1 MEKRKNETN
10 LKDFKITGLFN
21 KKDFSIKFDDIVK
34 ILISENGAGKT
45 TILNIIVNF
54 LKGNLRSLKTL
65 PFKEIKVVL
74 ENEEYYVMIK
84 EKFFKNV
91 FLDARII
98 RIIKRTCFD
107 YDLENE
113 LLERI
118 IDLYESTFNIELVL
132 IELRKIGMPRIMIS
146 RIRRVYEEYSGEDYI
161 TKEEAKEEIENYR
174 TFLSKINFSLE
185 YFPTYRR
192 IEKNFEIIEKNNCDL
207 EINFG
212 MSDVEKLINNLTEK
226 IKSDTAILFSKMN
239 KEIIYELIDDDKKI
253 SSSDAKKLIGNSNI
267 QVVLNRIQ
275 DLNDTRDLKELLD
288 KKLNIKDLE
297 GKFLGYYLLKINNI
311 YEKQEKN
318 ESKIKKF
325 IEVCNSYLFNKK
337 FIYLDKETKVKMIDE
352 EEKKINLSD
361 LSSGEKQ
368 IVSLFSKLYL
378 ENKDNLMMV
387 IDEPELS
394 ISILWQKKILVDIIN
409 SGKCKLLLTATHS
422 PFIFDNEFN
431 DYAHSLNEYLI
442 SSKKG
447 EL

>member
-10 LKDFKITGLFN
+10 LKYFKITGLFN
-21 KKDFSIKFDDIVK
+21 KKDFFIEFDYIAK

-54 LKGNLRSLKTL
+54 LKGNLRSLKNL

-84 EKFFKNV
+84 ENFFKNV
-91 FLDARII
+91 FFDAEII
-98 RIIKRTCFD
+98 RIIKSTCFD

-113 LLERI
+113 LLKRI
-118 IDLYESTFNIELVL
+118 IDLYQSTFNIELVL
-132 IELRKIGMPRIMIS
+132 IELRKIGMPRVMIS
-146 RIRRVYEEYSGEDYI
+146 RIRRAYEEYSGEDYI
-161 TKEEAKEEIENYR
+161 IKEEAKEEIENYR
-174 TFLSKINFSLE
+174 RFLSKINFNLE

-192 IEKNFEIIEKNNCDL
+192 IEKNFEIIEKNNYDL

-275 DLNDTRDLKELLD
+275 DLNDTRDLKKLLD

-297 GKFLGYYLLKINNI
+297 GKFLGYY
-311 YEKQEKN
+311 
-318 ESKIKKF
+318 F
-325 IEVCNSYLFNKK
+325 
-337 FIYLDKETKVKMIDE
+337 
-352 EEKKINLSD
+352 
-361 LSSGEKQ
+361 
-368 IVSLFSKLYL
+368 
-378 ENKDNLMMV
+378 
-387 IDEPELS
+387 
-394 ISILWQKKILVDIIN
+394 
-409 SGKCKLLLTATHS
+409 
-422 PFIFDNEFN
+422 
-431 DYAHSLNEYLI
+431 
-442 SSKKG
+442 
-447 EL
+447 

>member
-1 MEKRKNETN
+1 MKKMKNGTN
-10 LKDFKITGLFN
+10 LKSFEIIGLFN

-54 LKGNLRSLKTL
+54 LRGNLRSLKTL

-84 EKFFKNV
+84 EKFFKNI

-98 RIIKRTCFD
+98 RIIKRACFE

-118 IDLYESTFNIELVL
+118 IDLYQNTFNIELVL
-132 IELRKIGMPRIMIS
+132 IELGKIGMPRIMIS
-146 RIRRVYEEYSGEDYI
+146 RIRRAYEEYSGEDYI
-161 TKEEAKEEIENYR
+161 IKEEAKEEIENYR
-174 TFLSKINFSLE
+174 KFLSKINFSLE

-192 IEKNFEIIEKNNCDL
+192 IEKTFEIIEKNNYDL

-226 IKSDTAILFSKMN
+226 IKSDTAMLFSKMN

-253 SSSDAKKLIGNSNI
+253 SSSDTKKLIGNSNI
-267 QVVLNRIQ
+267 QIVLNRIQ

-422 PFIFDNEFN
+422 PFIFDNELN
-431 DYAHSLNEYLI
+431 DYAHSLNEYLV

>member
-1 MEKRKNETN
+1 
-10 LKDFKITGLFN
+10 
-21 KKDFSIKFDDIVK
+21 
-34 ILISENGAGKT
+34 
-45 TILNIIVNF
+45 
-54 LKGNLRSLKTL
+54 
-65 PFKEIKVVL
+65 
-74 ENEEYYVMIK
+74 
-84 EKFFKNV
+84 
-91 FLDARII
+91 
-98 RIIKRTCFD
+98 
-107 YDLENE
+107 
-113 LLERI
+113 
-118 IDLYESTFNIELVL
+118 
-132 IELRKIGMPRIMIS
+132 
-146 RIRRVYEEYSGEDYI
+146 
-161 TKEEAKEEIENYR
+161 
-174 TFLSKINFSLE
+174 
-185 YFPTYRR
+185 
-192 IEKNFEIIEKNNCDL
+192 
-207 EINFG
+207 

-275 DLNDTRDLKELLD
+275 DLNDTRDLKKLLD

-318 ESKIKKF
+318 ESKIKKI

-431 DYAHSLNEYLI
+431 DCAHSLNEYLI